1 MKRFDAIVLGLG
13 AMGSAALCQLARRG
27 SKVLGLDRYDP
38 PHTLGSTHGDSRI
51 TRLAIGEG
59 AHYTPLA
66 MRSHELWREIERET
80 GAHLLTCTGGLIVSS
95 AGKTSFTHV
104 EGFFENTL
112 AAARQFGVA
121 HELLDAKEIR
131 RRYPPF
137 KASDD
142 EVGYLEKDAGF
153 LRPEACVYT
162 QLALARQHG
171 AEIHTRET
179 ALGFDASS
187 SAVSLATDKGTYAA
201 DRLVLC
207 AGPWLPELIGPAHSS
222 PFRIFR
228 QVLLWFAIES
238 GAPAFAPERLPV
250 FIWQLKG
257 MAQAIYGLP
266 AIDGASGGM
275 KVATE
280 RYGAVTSPGGVDREV
295 SEQEIRETYRDYV
308 SPYIQGL
315 GARCLKSA
323 TCLYT
328 VLPDFGFVI
337 DTHPQSE
344 HVLVVSAC
352 SGHGF
357 KHSPAIG
364 EAIARWVFNGA
375 SGLNPDA
382 FGFRRFGVSAR

>member
-13 AMGSAALCQLARRG
+13 AMGSAALCHLARRG
-27 SKVLGLDRYDP
+27 SRVLGLDRYDP
-38 PHTLGSTHGDSRI
+38 PHTLGSTHGDTRI

-66 MRSHELWREIERET
+66 VRSHELWREIERET
-80 GAHLLTCTGGLIVSS
+80 GAHLLTCTGGLIISS
-95 AGKTSFTHV
+95 GGKTSFTHV

-112 AAARQFGVA
+112 SAARQFGIA

-137 KASDD
+137 KVSDD
-142 EVGYLEKDAGF
+142 EVGYLERDAGF

-162 QLALARQHG
+162 QLALARQYG
-171 AEIHTRET
+171 AEIHTGET

-187 SAVSLATDKGTYAA
+187 SAVSVATDKGTYAA

-222 PFRIFR
+222 HFRIFR
-228 QVLLWFAIES
+228 QVLLWFDIES
-238 GAPAFAPERLPV
+238 AAQAFAPERFPV
-250 FIWQLKG
+250 FIWQLNGKP
-257 MAQAIYGLP
+257 QAIYGFP
-266 AIDGASGGM
+266 AIDGVSGGM

-280 RYGAVTSPGGVDREV
+280 RYGAVTSPGSVDHEV
-295 SEQEIRETYRDYV
+295 SEQEIRETYGDYV
-308 SPYIQGL
+308 GPYIQGL
-315 GARCLKSA
+315 GARCVKSA

-328 VLPDFGFVI
+328 VLQDFGFII
-337 DTHPQSE
+337 DTHPQAE
-344 HVLVVSAC
+344 RVLVVSAC

-364 EAIARWVFNGA
+364 EMIARWTFNGD

-382 FGFRRFGVSAR
+382 FGFRRFAASAL